1 MQPCFSN
8 ISADI
13 VLIICLRLLCICKNN
28 LRLPFEAKLLYI
40 SFVKQVIYDSWII
53 IIRIMTCEALVIG
66 SVAGLALTAAILSF
80 QVLTDRKTSSRE
92 SLKKENIKQLTTDT
106 FTV

>member
-1 MQPCFSN
+1 MPPNFSN
-8 ISADI
+8 ISADT
-13 VLIICLRLLCICKNN
+13 VLVICLRPLCICKNN

-40 SFVKQVIYDSWII
+40 SFVEQVIYDSWII

-92 SLKKENIKQLTTDT
+92 SLKKENIKQLTTGT
-106 FTV
+106 ITV

>member
-1 MQPCFSN
+1 M
-8 ISADI
+8 
-13 VLIICLRLLCICKNN
+13 
-28 LRLPFEAKLLYI
+28 
-40 SFVKQVIYDSWII
+40 
-53 IIRIMTCEALVIG
+53 IRIMTCEALVIG

-92 SLKKENIKQLTTDT
+92 SLKKEKIKQLTTDT

>member
-1 MQPCFSN
+1 
-8 ISADI
+8 
-13 VLIICLRLLCICKNN
+13 
-28 LRLPFEAKLLYI
+28 
-40 SFVKQVIYDSWII
+40 
-53 IIRIMTCEALVIG
+53 MTCEALVIG
-66 SVAGLALTAAILSF
+66 SVAGFSPDDPRNPSF